1 MTDTQLRIAGFLLA
15 CGVAYYAGYQNA
27 PREILDSEVKDGG
40 FMRIDTAGVLSATVE
55 SLRLENKLLVFS
67 FKGGADVWVERSRWI
82 ILHGRQELFVPAV
95 VSYYVDLS
103 RLRFGEEVKL
113 DPDGKTVRV
122 KLPPLVLGDI
132 AFEPEKA
139 TTINGGLL
147 TFSEEEVEELRKINF
162 ATARK
167 AIVKQAQGQSLI
179 AIAKRQARENITNY
193 FAIPLRAAG
202 ASDVKVVATF

>member
-1 MTDTQLRIAGFLLA
+1 
-15 CGVAYYAGYQNA
+15 
-27 PREILDSEVKDGG
+27 
-40 FMRIDTAGVLSATVE
+40 MRIDTAGVLSATVE
-55 SLRLENKLLVFS
+55 SLHLENKLLVFS
-67 FKGGADVWVERSRWI
+67 FKGGANVWVERSRWI

-103 RLRFGEEVKL
+103 QLRFGEDVKL

-122 KLPPLVLGDI
+122 KLPPLVLGDM

-179 AIAKRQARENITNY
+179 AIAKRQARDNISNY
-193 FAIPLRAAG
+193 LEIPLRAAG